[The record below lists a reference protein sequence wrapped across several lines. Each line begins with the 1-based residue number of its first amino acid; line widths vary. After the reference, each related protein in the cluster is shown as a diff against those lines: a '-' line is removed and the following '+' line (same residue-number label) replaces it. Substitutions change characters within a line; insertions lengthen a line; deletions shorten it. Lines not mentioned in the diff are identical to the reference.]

1 MTIRIEPLPPKQAI
15 AAYEARRGRLTESFS
30 WQDLFEE
37 EHADQMTVAKSAGFD
52 ILKDIDAA
60 MMKALSE
67 GRTLRQ
73 FSKEL
78 RPVLKAKGWWGR
90 KLVEDPQTGDLMAA
104 TLGSTRRLKTIF
116 ETNMRVSYAAGHWD
130 TFERTKAIRPY
141 LRYVAIMDERTRPAH
156 AARHNLVLPVDHPY
170 WDKWAPPCG
179 WGCRC
184 TLQSLSGRDVKR
196 LQSEGEV
203 LRFEPPQ
210 DTHRKFINRR
220 TGEVTEVPDGI
231 DPGWAYNPGKAGF
244 RALKAA
250 EKIIDAP
257 PDLAATYNDMPDWLQ
272 RPAGEE
278 FARWFDQASAG
289 GRIDQPRVVVGA
301 LSRDA
306 LAALRQREVDPASG
320 AITVTQETVRN
331 MLRSAKSIRGRGA
344 PVEMLRRIP
353 DVLSAP
359 RAILLNRRRRELLY
373 VFDAGDDGMEKLVL
387 RLEYF
392 SKESDSRATIQTNAI
407 RSASLVSDIALRDR
421 AAYEVLVGEI

>member
-289 GRIDQPRVVVGA
+289 GRIDQPRVVVVA